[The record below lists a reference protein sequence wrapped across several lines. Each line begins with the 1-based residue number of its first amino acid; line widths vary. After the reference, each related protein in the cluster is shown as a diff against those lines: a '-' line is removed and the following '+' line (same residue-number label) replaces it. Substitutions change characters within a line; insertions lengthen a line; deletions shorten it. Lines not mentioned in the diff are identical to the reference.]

1 MKLLDYLE
9 PMETLPNRFSN
20 LAFWRVLRIF
30 KDKIVDAFTYVNAW
44 GTDIETEQKTQNA
57 SLTSHGQ
64 MIDDIKE
71 EQITQNGAI
80 ESLEK
85 SKESVDGRVT
95 TLESGQKALNEAIE
109 SVEKEQSTQGGEITS
124 LKGDVSEIQAEQITQ
139 NTTLTSHEQMIAT
152 LNDEVSTNSTKIAE
166 QDTHL
171 EQLDLKTYN
180 STTSLTTANVVT
192 IPISVTELDSG
203 DLVFAPSVFYT
214 DITGYPLFI
223 TVRLGLSIYTNPDKT
238 SRGTIYIPVPF
249 SVKCIGDKTRVLTS
263 TCTYKP
269 PYGADITNGYSLEYL
284 TTNA

>member
-20 LAFWRVLRIF
+20 LAFWRVLRVF

-139 NTTLTSHEQMIAT
+139 NTNIGSNTTSIESLQTSVAEVADSVNALKPLVYDGGLNFKTTTYTVTGAT
-152 LNDEVSTNSTKIAE
+152 ITEVGSGTGIYVINYPT
-166 QDTHL
+166 Q
-171 EQLDLKTYN
+171 TYN
-180 STTSLTTANVVT
+180 FPAVPYNVVFRASIYVYNNEEKT
-192 IPISVTELDSG
+192 NYSSVYINLPYFMGTSG
-203 DLVFAPSVFYT
+203 GSPYIMFN
-214 DITGYPLFI
+214 TGYFYAPL
-223 TVRLGLSIYTNPDKT
+223 G
-238 SRGTIYIPVPF
+238 
-249 SVKCIGDKTRVLTS
+249 VKSLVGVYV
-263 TCTYKP
+263 TY
-269 PYGADITNGYSLEYL
+269 NQHV
-284 TTNA
+284 